1 MDEAAKALPIEFRRV
16 SYSVAGRDVLKD
28 ISFRVPPGQ
37 TLVCLGRSG
46 SGKTTALRLINGLL
60 QPSCGSVLV
69 GDRAVGEWDLIDLRR
84 KTGYVI
90 QEAGLFPHFTV
101 ERNVGLVP
109 SLLRWPAEK
118 IAARTRELLEQ
129 VDLRDFAGRYPREL
143 SGGQRQRVG
152 VARALAAGPGLMLLD
167 EPFGA
172 LDPVTRLEL
181 QNRFLAIR
189 EQAQVTSVF
198 VTHDIREALKVGN
211 LIALLNQ
218 GSLEFFGTPDEFRR
232 GTGEETKRFLE
243 VLE

>member
-16 SYSVAGRDVLKD
+16 SYSVASREILKD

-60 QPSCGSVLV
+60 QPSSGCVLV

-101 ERNVGLVP
+101 ARNVGLVP

-129 VDLRDFAGRYPREL
+129 VDLREFASRYPREL

-189 EQAQVTSVF
+189 EQEQVTSVF

-218 GSLEFFGTPDEFRR
+218 GTLEFFGTPDEFRH

>member
-109 SLLRWPAEK
+109 SLLRWPAET
-118 IAARTRELLEQ
+118 IAARTRDLLEQ